1 MLSIVAGCA
10 AAGVVQAIISASRRV
25 NRVLR
30 FPLDP
35 SQGKPGANRMAI
47 GSG

>member
-35 SQGKPGANRMAI
+35 S
-47 GSG
+47 